1 MSISPAESLVAAGM
15 SPAAAE
21 AKTSL
26 FDAAALALP
35 PPESGAPESLLRWF
49 VPGRIEVMGKHT
61 DYAGGRSLL
70 AAVERGFALLARARA
85 DRRVLLRDAARGLEA
100 TLAMDPEQPPAPG
113 GWQAYATTVVRRI
126 ARDFPGAATGADVA
140 FASDLPRAS
149 GMSSSSALV
158 VAIFT
163 AIAAVNRLEKRPEY
177 AANIH
182 STEDLAEY
190 LGCVEN
196 GYAFRAFPG
205 DAGVGTFGGSEDHT
219 AILCCRAGRL
229 ARYAFRPVR
238 AEGET
243 PLPRDWTFILADSGI
258 AADKTGNAKE
268 RYNRASLATRAILE
282 LWNASA
288 GRRDETLADAARRPD
303 APQAI
308 RRVLKEKTNR
318 GFTRDELLDRFDQF
332 VEESETLVPAAAE
345 AFARADAAA
354 LGGIVDR
361 SEELAET
368 KLGNQIPQT
377 IALARSAR
385 ELGAI
390 AASAF
395 GGGFGGSVWAL
406 VPAPRAEDLRTR
418 WQADYRGRFPEAAA
432 ASAFFVSGAGPGRLR
447 IDASG
452 PAAEV

>member
-1 MSISPAESLVAAGM
+1 VSVEPVSRLVAAGM
-15 SPAAAE
+15 SRAAAE
-21 AKTSL
+21 AKAAL
-26 FDAAALALP
+26 FEAAARALQ
-35 PPESGAPESLLRWF
+35 PESGASGAVARWF

-70 AAVERGFALLARARA
+70 AAVERGFALLARPRRDA
-85 DRRVLLRDAARGLEA
+85 RVLLRDAARGLEA
-100 TLAMDPEQPPAPG
+100 ELAMDAGLPPASG
-113 GWQAYATTVVRRI
+113 GWQAYATTVVRRV
-126 ARDFPGAATGADVA
+126 ARDFPGASTGADVA

-163 AIAAVNRLEKRPEY
+163 AVAAVNRLDERPEY
-177 AANIH
+177 AANIR
-182 STEDLAEY
+182 SLEDLAEY

-229 ARYAFRPVR
+229 SRYAFRPVR
-238 AEGET
+238 AEGDA
-243 PLPRDWTFILADSGI
+243 PLPPEWTFVLADSGI

-282 LWNASA
+282 LWNVDAE
-288 GRRDETLADAARRPD
+288 RRDETLADAVRLPD
-303 APQAI
+303 GPAAI
-308 RRVLKEKTNR
+308 RRVLNESTHP
-318 GFTRDELLDRFDQF
+318 GFSRAELLDRFDQF
-332 VEESETLVPAAAE
+332 VEESEVLVPAAGD
-345 AFARADAAA
+345 AFARGDGEA
-354 LGGIVDR
+354 LGRIVGL
-361 SEELAET
+361 SQELAER

-377 IALARSAR
+377 IELARSAR
-385 ELGAI
+385 ALGAI

-406 VPAPRAEDLRTR
+406 APAAVAEDLRAR
-418 WQADYRGRFPEAAA
+418 WAEDYRARFPEAAA
-432 ASAFFVSGAGPGRLR
+432 ASAFFVSGAGPGRLA
-447 IDASG
+447 IDRPS
-452 PAAEV
+452 AAGAI